1 MFNKTGE
8 TSSIIVGATGHID
21 VLNFET
27 MQAPFFKKDLP
38 TEIKDDFESENIL
51 SANHQYIL
59 SFSSQHKSIKLFDS
73 NTLQLLDDMS
83 YHFGNKTFYRRFL
96 IPSLL

>member
-21 VLNFET
+21 VFNFET

-38 TEIKDDFESENIL
+38 IEIKDDFESENIL

-59 SFSSQHKSIKLFDS
+59 SFSSQKKCTKLFDS

-83 YHFGNKTFYRRFL
+83 YNFGINHLF
-96 IPSLL
+96 